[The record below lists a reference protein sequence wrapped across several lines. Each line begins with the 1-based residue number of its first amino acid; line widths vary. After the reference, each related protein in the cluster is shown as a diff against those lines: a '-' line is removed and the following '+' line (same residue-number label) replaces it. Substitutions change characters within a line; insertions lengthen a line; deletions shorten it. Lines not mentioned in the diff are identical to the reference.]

1 MNSDQFQDFRRDC
14 WHAKRATGSH
24 INFFYSTERRVTIS
38 EEWDRTLF
46 IVQAQFLRFTRHCLS
61 HCQKLKSVPILV
73 SWMRADRDVP
83 IPSSSI
89 PVPGVF
95 AHWIHKSTWQF
106 QLQAQSSALGKV
118 KNLRESHF
126 SHQCLIRPVAFF
138 YGPFMSLMHLCGVL
152 ACTSCMLARVPCGE
166 SAWSTNSLQF
176 CGMCACV
183 DLNAYFL
190 PPLLKHVFWSTQ
202 TSSFRHDVMQMFQ
215 GQTSKWPASP
225 EGCQ

>member
-106 QLQAQSSALGKV
+106 QLQAQSSMLPGFPKPKRRTCDRIGQERV
-118 KNLRESHF
+118 SLPESVRRIAA
-126 SHQCLIRPVAFF
+126 SRDP
-138 YGPFMSLMHLCGVL
+138 
-152 ACTSCMLARVPCGE
+152 TSC
-166 SAWSTNSLQF
+166 AWKKGILIQY
-176 CGMCACV
+176 
-183 DLNAYFL
+183 LY
-190 PPLLKHVFWSTQ
+190 
-202 TSSFRHDVMQMFQ
+202 SS
-215 GQTSKWPASP
+215 
-225 EGCQ
+225 